1 MGQGKDST
9 LFGRMPTKREPLLPI
24 QHSTKV
30 QITIFPDDGIP
41 RRPPFVASFER
52 NKSKLDPCMGQ
63 LIGWEYGRQYES
75 EHQQYV
81 NDDSYKKLR
90 HIPNDYDWWLKKR
103 SHVIDRR
110 ELLTRHLRAIASDA
124 PKPNLNLSAFVG
136 PKLNRPLR
144 IIPPV
149 KLKRRRKRRRGKTI
163 GRSNIRQMLLEDL
176 NK

>member
-1 MGQGKDST
+1 
-9 LFGRMPTKREPLLPI
+9 
-24 QHSTKV
+24 
-30 QITIFPDDGIP
+30 
-41 RRPPFVASFER
+41 
-52 NKSKLDPCMGQ
+52 MGQ